1 MDKKERKI
9 SYGLQS
15 QIEIIIFGK
24 ENRYENIF
32 SLKEIALWNT
42 NNKSCHLDI
51 FFNYKIKKK
60 KKNISK
66 RNLIELFELF

>member
-60 KKNISK
+60 KRTYQKEI
-66 RNLIELFELF
+66 

>member
-60 KKNISK
+60 KKRTYQKEI
-66 RNLIELFELF
+66 

>member
-1 MDKKERKI
+1 MYKKERKI

-60 KKNISK
+60 RKYQKEI
-66 RNLIELFELF
+66 

>member
-1 MDKKERKI
+1 MYKKERKI

-32 SLKEIALWNT
+32 SLKERALWNT

-60 KKNISK
+60 KRTYQKEI
-66 RNLIELFELF
+66 

>member
-1 MDKKERKI
+1 MYKKERKI

-60 KKNISK
+60 RKISK

>member
-1 MDKKERKI
+1 MYKKEKKI

-60 KKNISK
+60 KKNIK
-66 RNLIELFELF
+66 KKFD